1 MGLVGDV
8 ERGSTGLVLW
18 ESQVSSSSNWVDGGG
33 AIHGDGEVYLY

>member
-8 ERGSTGLVLW
+8 ERESTGLVLW
-18 ESQVSSSSNWVDGGG
+18 ESQVSSSNWVDGGG